1 VPEIKRIC
9 VYCGSSDEV
18 PEKYLEAARALGA
31 EMARRG
37 YGLVYGGGATGLMG
51 AVADAVLAHNGEV
64 IGVIP
69 EHFYTPKLAHH
80 DLSRL
85 EIVPDMHSRKARMAE
100 IADAFIAL
108 PGGYGTMEE
117 FFEIITWAQIG
128 LHDKPIGLYNFQGY
142 YNPILAFINQAVAEG
157 FIFTEH
163 RGLFVAGDS
172 PSAMLD
178 ALETYQHPGG
188 VQRWL
193 RED

>member
-1 VPEIKRIC
+1 VPKIKRIC
-9 VYCGSSDEV
+9 VYCGSSDAV
-18 PEKYLEAARALGA
+18 AAKYLSAAKALGTEIA
-31 EMARRG
+31 KRG

-51 AVADAVLAHNGEV
+51 AVADAVLALGGEV

-69 EHFYTPKLAHH
+69 QRFYTPKLAHH

-142 YNPILAFINQAVAEG
+142 YDPILNFIGQAVDEG

-163 RGLFVAGDS
+163 RGLFVAADS
-172 PSAMLD
+172 PKAMLD
-178 ALETYQHPGG
+178 ALEAYQHPGG